1 MTACHLFL
9 ILYSMSK
16 QTRKVY
22 PPKFKLQV
30 VLELLSNKQTV
41 SQICSKHSIHPTM
54 LSNWKTQF
62 LAEAEKIFERW
73 QDPNIMEEKKQK
85 EREINELTSIV
96 GQYSIE
102 NTWLK
107 KKYRELG
114 LILPEIG
121 IGK

>member
-1 MTACHLFL
+1 
-9 ILYSMSK
+9 
-16 QTRKVY
+16 
-22 PPKFKLQV
+22 
-30 VLELLSNKQTV
+30 
-41 SQICSKHSIHPTM
+41 
-54 LSNWKTQF
+54 
-62 LAEAEKIFERW
+62 
-73 QDPNIMEEKKQK
+73 MEEKKQK